1 MLKNV
6 LIITILI
13 LGIIFCF
20 GLNNRQ
26 NSQLNINNIPP
37 SLPPINNVS
46 SDRIKKFNLI
56 NSRIKGLTCD
66 SMQVNI
72 SDGGANLSA
81 HGYIRY
87 EKDKKFRMI
96 IKGLL
101 GKELDLGSNESI
113 FWFWAKRS
121 DEKGLFFARHEDYL
135 KTRLKTP
142 FNPIWIMHSLG
153 VDEIDEKNG
162 FFIENGI
169 IQNSKD
175 ALGREISTTYSIDE
189 NGRMGKIQTSTLD
202 GKLLI
207 SVLYNEYQGEFPKEI
222 MYHWHEENRTMK
234 IIFKNPR
241 EIGVSNL
248 KLWEMPDLRP
258 QIDMSTD

>member
-1 MLKNV
+1 MLRNI
-6 LIITILI
+6 LIITILL

-26 NSQLNINNIPP
+26 NVLVPSEDETISPPVVFMIP
-37 SLPPINNVS
+37 
-46 SDRIKKFNLI
+46 DRIKKFNSI
-56 NSRIKGLTCD
+56 NSKIKGLTCD

-72 SDGGANLSA
+72 LDGETNISA

-96 IKGLL
+96 IKTLL

-113 FWFWAKRS
+113 FWFWGKRS
-121 DEKGLFFARHEDYL
+121 DEKGLFFAKHEDYF

-162 FFIENGI
+162 IFIENGI
-169 IQNSKD
+169 IQESKD
-175 ALGREISTTYSIDE
+175 ALGREISTTYLIDE
-189 NGRMGKIQTSTLD
+189 NNRVKQIQTSDLE

-207 SVLYNEYQGEFPKEI
+207 SVFYTEYQGEFPKEI
-222 MYHWHEENRTMK
+222 MYHWHEENRAMK
-234 IIFKNPR
+234 ITFKNPR
-241 EIGVSNL
+241 EIGASNL
-248 KLWEMPDLRP
+248 KLWEIPDLHP
-258 QIDMSTD
+258 QIDMSKD